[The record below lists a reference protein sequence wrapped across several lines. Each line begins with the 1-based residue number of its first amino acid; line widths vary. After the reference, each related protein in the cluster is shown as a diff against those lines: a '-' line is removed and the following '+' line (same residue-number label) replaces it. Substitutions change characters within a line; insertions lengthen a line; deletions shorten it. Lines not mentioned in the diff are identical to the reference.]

1 MNDASR
7 CDHKFVDSKHCL
19 KCGIGFAELK
29 AESLRESRLL
39 NEPPPLLRDDVPIPS
54 GWEVI
59 EMPGGGVAFRRAGS
73 GYRYVTL
80 DIIESLLATCGRH
93 VVSDLDKAALDALDG
108 IEPATF
114 RSWLVR
120 GFKTVEALAKAA
132 LARKG
137 ETP

>member
-1 MNDASR
+1 MSD
-7 CDHKFVDSKHCL
+7 
-19 KCGIGFAELK
+19 
-29 AESLRESRLL
+29 LR
-39 NEPPPLLRDDVPIPS
+39 EPPPLLRDDVEIPS

-59 EMPGGGVAFRRAGS
+59 EMPDRGIAFRRAGS

-80 DIIESLLATCGRH
+80 DTIESLLATCGLH
-93 VVSDLDKAALDALDG
+93 IVDDLDKAALDALDG
-108 IEPATF
+108 MQPATF

-120 GFKTVEALAKAA
+120 GFTTVEALAKAA